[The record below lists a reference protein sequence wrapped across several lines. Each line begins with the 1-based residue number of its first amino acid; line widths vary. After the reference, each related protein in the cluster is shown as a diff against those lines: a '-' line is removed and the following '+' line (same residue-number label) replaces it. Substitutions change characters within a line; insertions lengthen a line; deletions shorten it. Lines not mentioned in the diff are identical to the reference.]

1 MSVLDSEKREVM
13 RFMPKGSETRM
24 FGSGDSLGVPWILE
38 PGGPVGVPLND
49 TCPIQDG
56 LHENQTGQRQTT

>member
-1 MSVLDSEKREVM
+1 
-13 RFMPKGSETRM
+13 M